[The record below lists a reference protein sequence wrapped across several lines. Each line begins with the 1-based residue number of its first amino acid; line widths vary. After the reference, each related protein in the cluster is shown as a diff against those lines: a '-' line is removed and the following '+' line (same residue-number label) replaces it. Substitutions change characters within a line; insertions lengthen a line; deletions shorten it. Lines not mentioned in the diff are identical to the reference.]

1 MGLLDKRLYYKP
13 FEYQWAYDYY
23 RTQQSVHWTKDEFK
37 LAEDLQNWSKDLTER
52 EKTVIGG
59 ILKGFVQAE
68 VLVGDYWRK
77 VAEWFPKPEIQM
89 MASTFSY
96 FESIHIDNY
105 ALLNEELG
113 LTNFEAFIQDEKTKA
128 KLDYLIDVKGSNL
141 WAKLLLD
148 IPDFIPFSKE
158 IKSWAKSKYNK
169 SVELKDIAT
178 SLAIFSAFT
187 EGVLIFSSFAVLLSF
202 QKENL
207 LKAISQIVSL
217 SIRDENHHSNGGIE
231 LFKTLCNE
239 NSQLKEEVELDI
251 IKAAEIVFQLESDFI
266 DSIFKGENIRTLTP
280 NDLKEFIKYRINMK
294 LRQLGY
300 SDLYD
305 VDNNAIQRMSWFDS
319 LSSGRE
325 FGDFF
330 AVRVTEYT
338 KVEFNQNDLF

>member
-89 MASTFSY
+89 MAATFSY
-96 FESIHIDNY
+96 FEGIHIDNY
-105 ALLNEELG
+105 SLLNEELG
-113 LTNFEAFIQDEKTKA
+113 LTNFEAFIQDETTKA
-128 KLDYLIDVKGSNL
+128 KLDYL
-141 WAKLLLD
+141 LD
-148 IPDFIPFSKE
+148 IKFNNI
-158 IKSWAKSKYNK
+158 
-169 SVELKDIAT
+169 KDIAT

-207 LKAISQIVSL
+207 LKAISQIVSF

-239 NSQLKEEVELDI
+239 NSKLKEEVESDI
-251 IKAAEIVFQLESDFI
+251 MKAAEIVFQLESDFI
-266 DSIFKGENIRTLTP
+266 DSIFRGENIRTLTP
-280 NDLKEFIKYRINMK
+280 SDLKEFIKYRINMK

-300 SDLYD
+300 NGLYD
-305 VDNNAIQRMSWFDS
+305 VDKKAIERMSWFDS